1 MNPISRIAPVT
12 DAEAAQMVRPD
23 TLADLAER
31 LTSTPVEAAAAED
44 AAGNAAWQSPR
55 RSWDWHAAGLV
66 RRTAGPRRWP
76 GWLAPVAAAA
86 AVTGVIIASL
96 SISGVILRHPA
107 GTGPAG
113 SSGVFAKVPR
123 YFVAIPEVPGRAVV
137 AGATATG
144 AELGT
149 VAPPR
154 PHTFFA
160 WLAAAGDGRTFV
172 LGTSSLPRGPWDV
185 TTPRPVKL
193 YRLVLDRSGHPGHLA
208 RLPIPTETGITGL
221 ALSPDGS
228 KLAVSFLPAHGQ
240 AGSKIEVFSL
250 AGGAWREWAWPG
262 RGTLGQIAMPVT
274 SGGLQWEANNQ
285 TLMFE
290 LTTRTKDGWPGQL
303 YLLDTTAPGGSLPAA
318 STRIPVPSADLGW
331 QHTNVKHRIIGMPLI
346 TGDGTKLV
354 APFYHEEAP
363 PKVFGFTITEFSVR
377 TGKPTQVLYKKRTG
391 TEAADTAVYWVNTHG
406 TAMITVRGPVFG
418 VQTPTT
424 FTPLPSSTQRLFTG
438 PIPGSLSRLPAW

>member
-44 AAGNAAWQSPR
+44 VAGNAAWQSPR
-55 RSWDWHAAGLV
+55 RSRDWHAAGLV

-96 SISGVILRHPA
+96 GISGLILRPA
-107 GTGPAG
+107 ETGPAG
-113 SSGVFAKVPR
+113 SPDAFAKVPR

-137 AGATATG
+137 VGATATG

-149 VAPPR
+149 VAPPK

-160 WLAAAGDGRTFV
+160 WVAAAGDGRTFV

-228 KLAVSFLPAHGQ
+228 KLAVSLLPAHGQ

-262 RGTLGQIAMPVT
+262 PGTLGQIAMPVT
-274 SGGLQWEANNQ
+274 SGGLQWEANNR

-331 QHTNVKHRIIGMPLI
+331 QHTNVKHRIIGLPFI

-363 PKVFGFTITEFSVR
+363 PKVFGFTITDFSVR
-377 TGKPTQVLYKKRTG
+377 TGKPIQVLYKKRTG
-391 TEAADTAVYWVNTHG
+391 TEAASTAVYWVNTHG
-406 TAMITVRGPVFG
+406 TAMIIVRGPVFG

-424 FTPLPSSTQRLFTG
+424 FTPLPPSTQRLFTG